1 VKSLVLIAALA
12 RGGCDQSA
20 STPPAGSGS
29 GAVAVATTGSAATKL
44 GQTTLSPEARGEL
57 DKLTGAPPNA
67 PVKASPP
74 GKAAAKPSVKPTLA
88 PRPAK
93 AKNVLPEYG
102 PQRGEELTRIPDFES
117 NHDRWDYG
125 TTRKRALQNYYGSIY
140 VAYRCDERDGC
151 EGAGATGWTPVGWY
165 LR

>member
-1 VKSLVLIAALA
+1 MLFVALA
-12 RGGCDQSA
+12 RGGCDQGG

-29 GAVAVATTGSAATKL
+29 GAVVAAPAGSAATHL
-44 GQTTLSPEARGEL
+44 GQTTLSPEARGAL

-74 GKAAAKPSVKPTLA
+74 TKAAAKPSAKPTLA
-88 PRPAK
+88 PKPAK

-102 PQRGEELTRIPDFES
+102 PQRGEELTKIPDFES

-125 TTRKRALQNYYGSIY
+125 SIRKRALQNYYGSIY

-151 EGAGATGWTPVGWY
+151 VDEGAMGWTPVGWH
-165 LR
+165 LRH